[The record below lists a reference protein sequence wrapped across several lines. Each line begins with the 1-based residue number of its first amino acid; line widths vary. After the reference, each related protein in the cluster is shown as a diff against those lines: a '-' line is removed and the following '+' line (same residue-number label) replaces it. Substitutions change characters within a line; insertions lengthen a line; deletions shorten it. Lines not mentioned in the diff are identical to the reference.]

1 MRTERTHDGKPLS
14 AELDRLNHRRPASLR
29 GLHVVITGIVPGFV
43 GNQAEQAA
51 ERRGATTSKKVT
63 SKTQLL
69 VIGENAGR
77 AKLEPAA
84 RLHTPTITAREFLAY
99 V

>member
-1 MRTERTHDGKPLS
+1 MRAELTHDGKPLAS
-14 AELDRLNHRRPASLR
+14 ELDRLNHRHPASLA
-29 GLHVVITGIVPGFV
+29 GLHIVITGIVPGMV
-43 GNQAEQAA
+43 GDQAERAA
-51 ERRGATTSKKVT
+51 QRRGATTSKKVT
-63 SKTQLL
+63 SKTNLL

>member
-1 MRTERTHDGKPLS
+1 MKTERTHDGKPL
-14 AELDRLNHRRPASLR
+14 ARELEKLNHRRPASLA
-29 GLHVVITGIVPGFV
+29 GLHVVITGIVPGMV
-43 GNQAEQAA
+43 GNQAERAA
-51 ERRGATTSKKVT
+51 QRRGATTAKKVT

>member
-1 MRTERTHDGKPLS
+1 MRTERTHDGKPLAS
-14 AELDRLNHRRPASLR
+14 ELEKLNHRAPASLA

-43 GNQAEQAA
+43 GDQAERAA

-84 RLHTPTITAREFLAY
+84 RMRIPTITAREFLAY

>member
-1 MRTERTHDGKPLS
+1 MRTERTHDGKPL
-14 AELDRLNHRRPASLR
+14 ATELERLNHRRPASLA
-29 GLHVVITGIVPGFV
+29 GLHIVITGIVPGMV
-43 GNQAEQAA
+43 GNQAERAA
-51 ERRGATTSKKVT
+51 ERRGATTAKKVT
-63 SKTQLL
+63 SKTNLL

-77 AKLEPAA
+77 AKLDPAA

>member
-14 AELDRLNHRRPASLR
+14 AELEKLNHRHPASLA
-29 GLHVVITGIVPGFV
+29 GLHIVITGIVPGMV
-43 GNQAEQAA
+43 GDQAERAA
-51 ERRGATTSKKVT
+51 QRRGATTSKKVT
-63 SKTQLL
+63 SKTNLL